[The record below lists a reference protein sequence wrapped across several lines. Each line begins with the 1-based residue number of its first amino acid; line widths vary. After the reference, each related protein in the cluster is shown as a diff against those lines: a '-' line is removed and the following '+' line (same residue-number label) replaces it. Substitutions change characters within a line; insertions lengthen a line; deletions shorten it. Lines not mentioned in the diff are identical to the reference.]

1 MVPSLGGTNWERS
14 EALEGVLCVGFFL
27 AAAANEIIYV
37 SCRAFY
43 VLLNWRERF
52 VCFGSRE
59 LREERKWRLTTIGK

>member
-43 VLLNWRERF
+43 VICL
-52 VCFGSRE
+52 
-59 LREERKWRLTTIGK
+59 IGGNVLYVLDPESQGKKESGD